1 MQELQEKKSLII
13 RNYYYYYIEN
23 ISKIQ
28 YIQNIL
34 RAFQVL
40 TIIRFHHYWMNTK
53 REENIYQRREYLS
66 DSYDNM
72 NYNDANNNNFFYN
85 TVINIFFQNK

>member
-1 MQELQEKKSLII
+1 MK
-13 RNYYYYYIEN
+13 
-23 ISKIQ
+23 
-28 YIQNIL
+28 
-34 RAFQVL
+34 
-40 TIIRFHHYWMNTK
+40 TK
-53 REENIYQRREYLS
+53 REENIYPRREYLS